1 MLTCAPRRPVRYRQ
15 FFEQAVG
22 GYSCSWCTVVV
33 VLKLRCQ
40 PQTTNVF
47 EMNTLLLLR
56 RYLLCHPELVMP
68 ARLLGRE
75 VREENN
81 EGGAERG
88 SRVYSAAES
97 FRSAP
102 AIRYSTYEVDQPLK
116 SGLLRLQL
124 S

>member
-1 MLTCAPRRPVRYRQ
+1 
-15 FFEQAVG
+15 
-22 GYSCSWCTVVV
+22 
-33 VLKLRCQ
+33 
-40 PQTTNVF
+40 
-47 EMNTLLLLR
+47 
-56 RYLLCHPELVMP
+56 MP

-88 SRVYSAAES
+88 SRAYSAAES
-97 FRSAP
+97 FRSVP
-102 AIRYSTYEVDQPLK
+102 AIRYSTHEVNEPQR

>member
-1 MLTCAPRRPVRYRQ
+1 MQ
-15 FFEQAVG
+15 
-22 GYSCSWCTVVV
+22 
-33 VLKLRCQ
+33 CQ
-40 PQTTNVF
+40 PQTMNDF
-47 EMNTLLLLR
+47 ELITLLLLR
-56 RYLLCHPELVMP
+56 RYLLCHPALVMP

-81 EGGAERG
+81 ECGAERG
-88 SRVYSAAES
+88 LRAFSAAES

-102 AIRYSTYEVDQPLK
+102 AIRYSTYEVNQPQR

>member
-1 MLTCAPRRPVRYRQ
+1 MQ
-15 FFEQAVG
+15 
-22 GYSCSWCTVVV
+22 
-33 VLKLRCQ
+33 CQ
-40 PQTTNVF
+40 PQTTNDS
-47 EMNTLLLLR
+47 EMSTLLLLR

-88 SRVYSAAES
+88 SGAFSAAES

-102 AIRYSTYEVDQPLK
+102 AIRYSDYEVNQPQR